1 MIELNLIPDVK
12 RELLRARMMRNA
24 VTAMSVTIGLISI
37 GALVVL
43 GIVLGGQIA
52 LERLHDG
59 TIKQRSQELI
69 AVEDLNKTVTIQHQM
84 AKINELASQRKMNS
98 RLLDVISAINPPAP
112 NTIRLTSLKLNPSE
126 LSISIDGLA
135 ENGYAA
141 LEVFKKTI
149 THTKLQV
156 KTEGGDQE
164 YALAD
169 NLRSSDASFG
179 EDAAGKKVL
188 RFSFTFNYP
197 QELFAAASGTVL
209 VVTPSGKV
217 DVTDSKLGVPDSLFG
232 SGASDDK
239 KKEAEHAG

>member
-24 VTAMSVTIGLISI
+24 VTAMSVTIGLISV

-43 GIVLGGQIA
+43 GLVLGGQIA

-59 TIKQRSQELI
+59 TIKQKAQELT

-84 AKINELASQRKMNS
+84 TKINELAAQRKMNS

-112 NTIRLTSLKLNPSE
+112 NNIKLTSLKFNPSE
-126 LSISIDGLA
+126 ASIAIDGLA
-135 ENGYAA
+135 ENGYTA

-156 KTEGGDQE
+156 KTADGDQE

-197 QELFAAASGTVL
+197 QELFTAASGSVL
-209 VVTPSGKV
+209 VVTPTGRV
-217 DVTDSKLGVPDSLFG
+217 NVTDSKLGVPDSLFG
-232 SGASDDK
+232 SAQPEK
-239 KKEAEHAG
+239 KKEGEGVRQ